1 MHLEVNMK
9 YLSIC
14 NKLWTFSDKPKLKA
28 SCNSVTCLRLYIII
42 TRLLMLAWLLY
53 LVICHNWIYCFSF
66 MRNSQK
72 RLLVLL
78 GTWKGDMAWSAHFC
92 HMLDFNRLPIWM
104 YSLGLNVLRGWYYVA
119 LLDVVNFSLSIEKTF
134 HKWTYLTTKI
144 YCQQQFLFFKTYFS
158 HQLWSNIF
166 IFKPLFYPTSTFYWI
181 KFQPLFAA
189 LFYIK

>member
-28 SCNSVTCLRLYIII
+28 SCNSVTCLRLYIMI

-53 LVICHNWIYCFSF
+53 LVICHTWIYFFSF
-66 MRNSQK
+66 MRHSQK

-104 YSLGLNVLRGWYYVA
+104 YSLGLNMLRGWYYVA
-119 LLDVVNFSLSIEKTF
+119 LLDVGNFSLSVEKHFTNEPSRRPKYIVNNYLCSLKPIFLICFQVTF
-134 HKWTYLTTKI
+134 LY
-144 YCQQQFLFFKTYFS
+144 
-158 HQLWSNIF
+158 SNLCCTRR
-166 IFKPLFYPTSTFYWI
+166 PLFI
-181 KFQPLFAA
+181 
-189 LFYIK
+189 